1 MLLEIA
7 AGRSIAEISTRLHL
21 SEATVKTQVT
31 RLLTKLALRDRVQA
45 VVLAYECGFVQP
57 G

>member
-1 MLLEIA
+1 V
-7 AGRSIAEISTRLHL
+7 S
-21 SEATVKTQVT
+21 

-45 VVLAYECGFVQP
+45 VIFAYESGVVSAP